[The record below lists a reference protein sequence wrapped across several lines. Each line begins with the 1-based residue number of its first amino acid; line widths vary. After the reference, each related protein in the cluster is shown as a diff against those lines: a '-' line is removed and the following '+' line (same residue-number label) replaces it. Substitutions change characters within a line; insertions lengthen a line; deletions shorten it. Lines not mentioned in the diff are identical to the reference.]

1 MNCFFSGKIE
11 CTLEIKL
18 KSIPISDESFYEVPV
33 ATEKKKRQ
41 NGKFFLNQCGQ
52 CCLFSL
58 TIQNWWLTSTF
69 GTLRSLLWAIA
80 LLASHRHCH
89 FPGSIIPFYW
99 GCGTYL
105 LTRAEGSEAEPLPDT
120 KERSALWE
128 ESSCQ
133 SPLVSILNISNNGS
147 FSQDSTN
154 WVWGWIGR
162 QGKLRDK
169 EKGRNPSHWLRIYSH
184 GSQPVLDTYFM
195 IQSSS

>member
-1 MNCFFSGKIE
+1 MLQKSTRIIFLKATTITWWVQEEQTKPENRRTWTVSFPVE

-18 KSIPISDESFYEVPV
+18 KSIPISGESFYEVPV
-33 ATEKKKRQ
+33 ATEKKKRERQ

-105 LTRAEGSEAEPLPDT
+105 LTRAEGSEAEQLPDT
-120 KERSALWE
+120 KERREE
-128 ESSCQ
+128 ES
-133 SPLVSILNISNNGS
+133 
-147 FSQDSTN
+147 
-154 WVWGWIGR
+154 
-162 QGKLRDK
+162 
-169 EKGRNPSHWLRIYSH
+169 
-184 GSQPVLDTYFM
+184 
-195 IQSSS
+195 